1 MKSVKSVVKKIITP
15 SPRVW
20 VLPNRNTIGLVAVL
34 LAMWY
39 AGASQTNGAAYLL
52 AFVLASV
59 AAVSSVHTWA
69 NLRGVTLS
77 AEPIAPVFAGEELA
91 VTLTAASDRH
101 RTHCAVSVRA
111 AGAKVSARFEEI
123 GPAGV
128 RRAQLAV
135 AAVRRGCFA
144 RLPLRAASIF
154 PLGFFTARC
163 AVTLRQPYCVYPRP
177 GGARPLPRAL
187 APTPEPRDGQRTE
200 GDDFGGVR
208 TWQTGESQRHIDW
221 KAAARGQPLLIK
233 QWTGDA
239 AEILH
244 LDWAVLAP
252 LDGEARL
259 SQLARWVI
267 AAERSG
273 AGYGL
278 RLPGKMLAPAR
289 GEAHYH
295 ACLRALAE
303 FSTDDE
309 SPPR

>member
-1 MKSVKSVVKKIITP
+1 MNAPPP

-34 LAMWY
+34 IAMWY

-59 AAVSSVHTWA
+59 AAVSTVHAWA
-69 NLRGVTLS
+69 NLRGITFT
-77 AEPIAPVFAGEELA
+77 AETIAPVFAGEELS
-91 VTLTAASDRH
+91 VPLSAASDRH
-101 RTHCAVSVRA
+101 RTHSAVTVHA
-111 AGAKVSARFEEI
+111 VGAKGSARFDEI

-128 RRAQLAV
+128 QRAPLAV
-135 AAVRRGCFA
+135 PALRRGSFA
-144 RLPLRAASIF
+144 RVSLRVASIF
-154 PLGFFTARC
+154 PLGFFTAHR
-163 AVTLRQPYCVYPRP
+163 AVVLRAPHCVYPRP
-177 GGARPLPRAL
+177 VGDRPLPRAL
-187 APTPEPRDGQRTE
+187 APTREQRDGQRVE

-233 QWTGDA
+233 QWTGEAD
-239 AEILH
+239 EILH
-244 LDWAVLAP
+244 LEWPALAP
-252 LDGEARL
+252 LDDEARL

-267 AAERSG
+267 LAERGG
-273 AGYGL
+273 ASYGL
-278 RLPGKMLAPAR
+278 RLPGKTLAPAR

-303 FSTDDE
+303 SE
-309 SPPR
+309 IPPR